1 MPKARKL
8 MSLKNIFV
16 AICHQIAVEKS
27 HKSVSRVFV
36 KTIIAGSIGRNEL
49 SPKGGW
55 ALSHL

>member
-1 MPKARKL
+1 MSPKKF
-8 MSLKNIFV
+8 FV
-16 AICHQIAVEKS
+16 AICHQIVVEKS